1 MNVSAHDSTGLVSIT
16 EAATL
21 LTADGDPIDRSTLSR
36 YVSRWAVALG
46 PAKLG
51 RETVVDYEKLKLHRA
66 ENIRLDA
73 KPLVKTVTKSDSQAR
88 KLDADARLREL
99 DLAEREG
106 KITLRSEVAEAA
118 QVAVAELRA
127 ALDAAVNDAAEQ
139 IGHAV
144 GSEPRLIRPALRKMV
159 AKGFEAFCERM
170 RSYSLGVTAGASD
183 KASSEPAEHS

>member
-36 YVSRWAVALG
+36 YVSRWAVALS

-73 KPLVKTVTKSDSQAR
+73 KPLAKAVTKSDSQAR

-118 QVAVAELRA
+118 QVAIAELRA

-144 GSEPRLIRPALRKMV
+144 ASEPRLIRPALRKMV

-170 RSYSLGVTAGASD
+170 RSYSLGVTAGASES
-183 KASSEPAEHS
+183 ASSKPAEHS